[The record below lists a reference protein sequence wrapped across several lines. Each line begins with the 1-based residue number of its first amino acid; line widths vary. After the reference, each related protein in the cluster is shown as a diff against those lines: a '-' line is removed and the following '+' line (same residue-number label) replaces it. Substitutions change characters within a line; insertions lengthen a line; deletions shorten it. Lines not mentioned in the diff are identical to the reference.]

1 MMRLPF
7 IVRLA
12 AAALAGAVLS
22 GCVVQETRPLKRVEA
37 KQALQVIPDEQRLD
51 VVVHTFDPG
60 IPENLAADED
70 KLAEKRIY
78 PDLRKAEARYFAVM
92 LRNTLEGSAQWGAV
106 RAAPDSVRFVDLTV
120 DGRIIESTGKR
131 LELEITARDA
141 TGRAWIDRK
150 RYEADADI
158 GSYKTDAAL
167 KLRDPFQNIY
177 SAIANDLLVARD
189 ALDGAAL
196 REVRQ
201 VAQLSFAADLA
212 PETMSGYLRTEA
224 GSRKQPA
231 LTRVVR
237 LPAHDDPLV
246 ERVERIR
253 ERDLAVVDTLDGY
266 YTGFYEQME
275 ESYGDFRRTSYEEI
289 EKEDRAKSSAR
300 TRTMLGAAAVVASIF
315 TPMGCSSSAT
325 CNLAD
330 VVRYGA
336 TVGGITAFLSGLKK
350 YADAR
355 THAMALGELARS
367 MQADVSEQV
376 VEVEGRTLRLTGTA
390 EEQYRQW
397 REMLREYQAEE
408 GLVGHGEP

>member
-1 MMRLPF
+1 MLRLPF

-37 KQALQVIPDEQRLD
+37 KQALQVIPDDQRLD
-51 VVVHTFDPG
+51 VVVHAFDPG
-60 IPENLAADED
+60 IPEDIAADED

-78 PDLRKAEARYFAVM
+78 PDLRKAEANYFPVM

-106 RAAPDSVRFVDLTV
+106 RVAPDTVRFVDVAV

-141 TGRAWIDRK
+141 TGRVWIDRK
-150 RYEADADI
+150 RYEGDADI

-167 KLRDPFQNIY
+167 KARDPFQNVF
-177 SAIANDLLVARD
+177 SAIANDLLAARD
-189 ALDGAAL
+189 ALDAPAL

-212 PETMSGYLRTEA
+212 PEAMSGYLRTDTT
-224 GSRKQPA
+224 SRKQQ
-231 LTRVVR
+231 LTRVAR
-237 LPAHDDPLV
+237 LPAHDDPLA

-253 ERDLAVVDTLDGY
+253 ERDLAVIDTLDGY
-266 YTGFYEQME
+266 YTGFTEQMAD
-275 ESYGDFRRTSYEEI
+275 SYGDFRRTSYEEI
-289 EKEDRAKSSAR
+289 DKEDRARTSAR
-300 TRTMLGAAAVVASIF
+300 TRTVLGAAAVLASIF
-315 TPMGCSSSAT
+315 VPMDCNTSAS

-330 VVRYGA
+330 VARYGG

-350 YADAR
+350 YSDAR
-355 THAMALGELARS
+355 THAMSFGELARS
-367 MQADVSEQV
+367 MQSEVSEQL

-397 REMLREYQAEE
+397 RELLREYQAEE